1 MNSFD
6 MEFVAPEEIELT
18 DNPGNVSAFT
28 LEANVHIVDQKI
40 THTKELTKR
49 EIKDKRQTNR
59 ETKDKQKE
67 K

>member
-18 DNPGNVSAFT
+18 DNLGNVSAFT

>member
-1 MNSFD
+1 